1 MEGVRSEASGGN
13 RSEER
18 DNDGEEC
25 RTKRVV
31 VKSYDEVRADNM
43 KRNAEKLVELF
54 GPAKVIA
61 KRPKRVLEGPAATQG
76 GSRKSVRLSKEATEE
91 LTEIDEP
98 QTSELSPLECMF
110 CGWKTEKS
118 SRLIMQ
124 NFLSHHVETSAA
136 CIEMRREGS
145 TSVVLSSKRLLLNP

>member
-18 DNDGEEC
+18 ANDGEEC
-25 RTKRVV
+25 RTKGVV

-61 KRPKRVLEGPAATQG
+61 KRPKRVLEGRP
-76 GSRKSVRLSKEATEE
+76 
-91 LTEIDEP
+91 
-98 QTSELSPLECMF
+98 
-110 CGWKTEKS
+110 
-118 SRLIMQ
+118 
-124 NFLSHHVETSAA
+124 
-136 CIEMRREGS
+136 
-145 TSVVLSSKRLLLNP
+145 